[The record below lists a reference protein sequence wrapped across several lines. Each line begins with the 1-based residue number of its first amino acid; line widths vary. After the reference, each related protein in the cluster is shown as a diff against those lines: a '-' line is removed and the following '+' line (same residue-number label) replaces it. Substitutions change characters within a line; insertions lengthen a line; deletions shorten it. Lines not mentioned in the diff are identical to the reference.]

1 MQINFTGIK
10 NIRSTRIMSP
20 DNNME
25 AVVINAQL
33 TDDYDGKD
41 LSNFKE
47 TLSRSGVKENY
58 LNPVNQ
64 NFVNIIGQKVLTENG
79 IDTKI
84 ILNNTPLPAKRN
96 TVPLFSFLAKLTRDI
111 KAKPDEKFVVNKD
124 YLESDDFNEGI
135 ILGYKLSELC
145 GDALSIMV
153 PAIINPPQV
162 KHCADSVNN
171 IVQDIMVDY
180 LA

>member
-10 NIRSTRIMSP
+10 NISSTRIMSP

-47 TLSRSGVKENY
+47 TLARSGVKENY

-96 TVPLFSFLAKLTRDI
+96 TVPLFSFLAKR
-111 KAKPDEKFVVNKD
+111 
-124 YLESDDFNEGI
+124 S
-135 ILGYKLSELC
+135 
-145 GDALSIMV
+145 LSI
-153 PAIINPPQV
+153 
-162 KHCADSVNN
+162 SSG
-171 IVQDIMVDY
+171 
-180 LA
+180 